1 LERAVSVKAFE
12 PRCHNVAEW
21 LSERQADMISLLA
34 ELVNIDSGSYDKV
47 GVDRVGEA
55 LRSFLAG
62 HGIASTLTPVSTFGD
77 TIHATSGT
85 GAGGPILLLGHRDT
99 VFPEGEAQRRPFR
112 SDGTRAYGPGVADMK
127 AGLMMHCFVLA
138 ALKRHGEVLG
148 PVSVL
153 FTGDEEIG
161 SPASRPIIENAA
173 RGARAVF
180 NAEPGR
186 KSGNIV
192 DRRKGAVF
200 MKLAISGKAA
210 HSGSAFDEGISAI
223 EELARKT
230 IRLHALNERG
240 GNVTVNVGMV
250 GGGQSV
256 NTVAPDAFCTIDLR
270 YGVSEER
277 ARLVEAIEEITAT
290 SYVPGTS
297 ARLDVSGEFLPFE
310 HSPESL
316 ALQDLYLATA
326 REIGLD
332 IRSEATGGCAD
343 SGFTAAVGAPTLCAV
358 GPVGAGGH
366 SPDEYLEL
374 DSIVP
379 RAQALALT
387 ILRLDRP

>member
-1 LERAVSVKAFE
+1 
-12 PRCHNVAEW
+12 
-21 LSERQADMISLLA
+21 
-34 ELVNIDSGSYDKV
+34 
-47 GVDRVGEA
+47 
-55 LRSFLAG
+55 
-62 HGIASTLTPVSTFGD
+62 
-77 TIHATSGT
+77 
-85 GAGGPILLLGHRDT
+85 
-99 VFPEGEAQRRPFR
+99 
-112 SDGTRAYGPGVADMK
+112 
-127 AGLMMHCFVLA
+127 
-138 ALKRHGEVLG
+138 
-148 PVSVL
+148 
-153 FTGDEEIG
+153 
-161 SPASRPIIENAA
+161 
-173 RGARAVF
+173 
-180 NAEPGR
+180 
-186 KSGNIV
+186 
-192 DRRKGAVF
+192 
-200 MKLAISGKAA
+200 
-210 HSGSAFDEGISAI
+210 
-223 EELARKT
+223 
-230 IRLHALNERG
+230 
-240 GNVTVNVGMV
+240 MV

-297 ARLDVSGEFLPFE
+297 ARLDVTGEFLPFE